1 MGLKRPHDD
10 DEEGAEQEL
19 LQQLSKGG
27 RAIEKEG
34 AESKQNGTSSD
45 EEDRASDNDTGSD
58 KASGNGVL
66 EDNTESDEAGSDSD
80 KSTNNSELGI
90 VNIDFEFFD
99 PAPEDFHAMKHMLV
113 SAFGDDA
120 EEFNLSGL
128 VEVILEQNAI
138 GSTVKVEEGGDPYGF
153 MSVVD
158 IRAHKEKTVVKQ
170 MRQYLEKKAD
180 GQQIGGRLKEIL
192 DGHTGLL
199 INERVINMPPQV
211 VAPML
216 RMLAEETQRATMAGE
231 PFDFEYY
238 LVLAPMYR
246 EVSEEDNHRRTE
258 PLAAYAHAEDE
269 FIEEFACFKFDY
281 RFSRS
286 RRVADARNSFA
297 DTGLAP
303 SRRCLVIPRANFAPL
318 IKRLEEVLA
327 P

>member
-1 MGLKRPHDD
+1 MGLKRPHDE
-10 DEEGAEQEL
+10 DEEVEVVESRR
-19 LQQLSKGG
+19 LSKDK
-27 RAIEKEG
+27 REIEKEG
-34 AESKQNGTSSD
+34 TESEHGSVSD
-45 EEDRASDNDTGSD
+45 DEQSRASDNNIGSEGASEDDTDNDTGSD
-58 KASGNGVL
+58 
-66 EDNTESDEAGSDSD
+66 SDGSDVS
-80 KSTNNSELGI
+80 SELGM

-99 PAPEDFHAMKHMLV
+99 PATEDFHAMKQMLS

-120 EEFNLSGL
+120 EEFNVSEL
-128 VEVILEQNAI
+128 VELILEQNAI
-138 GSTVKVEEGGDPYGF
+138 GSTVKLEEGGDPYGF

-158 IRAHKEKTVVKQ
+158 MRAHNEKTVIKQ
-170 MRQYLEKKAD
+170 IRRYLEKKAD
-180 GQQIGGRLKEIL
+180 LKQMGGRLREIL

-216 RMLAEETQRATMAGE
+216 RMLAEETRRATDAGE
-231 PFDFEYY
+231 PFDFEYFM
-238 LVLAPMYR
+238 LLSPMYR
-246 EVSEEDNHRRTE
+246 EVSEDDNPRNVETM
-258 PLAAYAHAEDE
+258 AAYAHAEDE
-269 FIEEFACFKFDY
+269 FVEEFACFKFDY

-318 IKRLEEVLA
+318 IERLDKVLA

>member
-10 DEEGAEQEL
+10 DEGVEL
-19 LQQLSKGG
+19 ETPQRLSKGDQ
-27 RAIEKEG
+27 EKEEAG
-34 AESKQNGTSSD
+34 DEHGRTSDD
-45 EEDRASDNDTGSD
+45 EHDRSSDNDTGSSE
-58 KASGNGVL
+58 AS
-66 EDNTESDEAGSDSD
+66 DNDTDSDGAGSDGGTSD
-80 KSTNNSELGI
+80 SNSELGM

-99 PAPEDFHAMKHMLV
+99 PSPEDFHAMKHMLV

-120 EEFNLSGL
+120 EEFNVSEL
-128 VEVILEQNAI
+128 VELILEQNAI

-153 MSVVD
+153 MTVVD
-158 IRAHKEKTVVKQ
+158 MRAHSGKTVVKQ
-170 MRQYLEKKAD
+170 IRKYLEKKAD
-180 GQQIGGRLKEIL
+180 GQKMGGRLREML

-216 RMLAEETQRATMAGE
+216 RMLAEETQRATEAGE

-238 LVLAPMYR
+238 LLLAPMYR
-246 EVSEEDNHRRTE
+246 EVSEEENPRRTE
-258 PLAAYAHAEDE
+258 AMAAFAHAEDE
-269 FIEEFACFKFDY
+269 FVEEFACFKFDY

-286 RRVADARNSFA
+286 QRVADARNSFA
-297 DTGLAP
+297 DSGLAP
-303 SRRCLVIPRANFAPL
+303 SRRCLVIPRANFASL